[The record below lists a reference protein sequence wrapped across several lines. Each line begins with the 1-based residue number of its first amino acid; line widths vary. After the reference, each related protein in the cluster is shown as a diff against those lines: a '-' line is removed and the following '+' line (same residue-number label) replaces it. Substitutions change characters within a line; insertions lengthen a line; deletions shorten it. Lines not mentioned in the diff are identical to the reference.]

1 VSVKRSRASVPKISG
16 CQTVVERV
24 EGEEEDEML
33 YVMYLVSPV
42 KKEGEKSVNKRRSRN
57 NEGKGDRGGRR
68 EENVC
73 SFK

>member
-1 VSVKRSRASVPKISG
+1 
-16 CQTVVERV
+16 
-24 EGEEEDEML
+24 ML